1 MKSSKELF
9 EELQG
14 NIIVDNFE
22 KEYTLKEKNYWRVYE
37 MKKRIIAITMGGI
50 MLAS

>member
-1 MKSSKELF
+1 MNLRFLLCFVPNSNIEF

-14 NIIVDNFE
+14 NIIADNFE

-37 MKKRIIAITMGGI
+37 MKKR
-50 MLAS
+50 L